1 MISEKFTFF
10 WNGPFSQWHS
20 SPFTFEKMR
29 FNRAEQFMMFCK
41 AMYFED
47 RDTAR
52 AIMKSNNPKEQK
64 TLGRGVKNFN
74 IEAWANVAKDIVYA
88 GSYLKYSQNI
98 NLKDLLLETNGSTL
112 VEASPY
118 DKIWGIGLAEDNPN
132 AADRSKW
139 QGKNWLGEVLTQTRH
154 DLMSNNKNEK
164 AFDLCAMLI
173 KKYKNG

>member
-1 MISEKFTFF
+1 MKEEFEFF
-10 WNGPFSQWHS
+10 WNGPFSQWYS
-20 SPFTFEKMR
+20 SPFTFNGMK

-41 AMYFED
+41 AMFFD
-47 RDTAR
+47 DIKTAR
-52 AIMKSNNPKEQK
+52 AIMKSDNPGEQK
-64 TLGRGVKNFN
+64 ALGRGVKNFN
-74 IEAWANVAKDIVYA
+74 VDRWAAVARDIVYV
-88 GSYLKYSQNI
+88 GSYCKYTQND
-98 NLKDLLLETNGSTL
+98 DLRKALLNTGDKTL

-154 DLMSNNKNEK
+154 DLISNNKNEK
-164 AFDLCAMLI
+164 AFNLCTMLI